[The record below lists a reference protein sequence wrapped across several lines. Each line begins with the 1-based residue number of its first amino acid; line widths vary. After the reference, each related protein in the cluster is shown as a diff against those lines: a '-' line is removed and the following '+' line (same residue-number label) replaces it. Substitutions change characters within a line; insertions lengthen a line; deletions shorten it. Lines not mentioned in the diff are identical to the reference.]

1 MATKLTPR
9 RIFTLTAGLA
19 LMAAGFAGL
28 FFSLVGLVAL
38 ARLEHNINAG
48 MKTTLDLMD
57 DALGATSDGLLVAG
71 ASLDQVEGTIGSLQ
85 ATTLGVGAAITGTV
99 PTLEVM
105 ADLMGGVLPQT
116 ITTTQQALE
125 AAQVSAKLVDDT
137 LLLLTAVPFIGTAT
151 YNPEHPLSESIGAV
165 ADSLDPLPVALIGAQ
180 TGLLTAV
187 SNLEAIQVQVGE
199 VSTGIGAI
207 AGSVGESLTVIEQY
221 QAIVADLQE
230 QMGLLRLSVP
240 RWLRTARW
248 SLSLVL
254 IWLGVAQL
262 GLLTQGWELVG
273 RSRPRA

>member
-221 QAIVADLQE
+221 QAVVADLQE

-254 IWLGVAQL
+254 VWLGVAQL